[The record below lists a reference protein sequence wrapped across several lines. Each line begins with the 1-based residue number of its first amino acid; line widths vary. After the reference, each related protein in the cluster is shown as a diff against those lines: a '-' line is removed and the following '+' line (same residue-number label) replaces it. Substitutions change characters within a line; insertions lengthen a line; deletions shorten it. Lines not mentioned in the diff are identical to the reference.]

1 MNFRIFKIPRILS
14 SQTILRRVEFLS
26 APPRLFPINSV
37 ALCEEGKTLLI
48 AAHDGQAYFAK
59 FTKRSKEVKP
69 LLDLDYMERRAKEDA
84 WSVSGYI
91 KKEMEKGHAQ
101 AKF

>member
-1 MNFRIFKIPRILS
+1 M
-14 SQTILRRVEFLS
+14 RRVEFLS
-26 APPRLFPINSV
+26 SPPRLFPINSV

-59 FTKRSKEVKP
+59 FTKKSKEVKP
-69 LLDLDYMERRAKEDA
+69 QLDIRYMERRAKEDA

-91 KKEMEKGHAQ
+91 KKEMEKGHTQ